1 MRRLSESG
9 LSAFKA
15 SFVCTYRG
23 LKQPKTSKKTINII
37 GIMLTA
43 LMDKGLKGVTLKN

>member
-15 SFVCTYRG
+15 SFVCTYREWRQWLG
-23 LKQPKTSKKTINII
+23 TVNKCDVSLQGFFK
-37 GIMLTA
+37 
-43 LMDKGLKGVTLKN
+43 